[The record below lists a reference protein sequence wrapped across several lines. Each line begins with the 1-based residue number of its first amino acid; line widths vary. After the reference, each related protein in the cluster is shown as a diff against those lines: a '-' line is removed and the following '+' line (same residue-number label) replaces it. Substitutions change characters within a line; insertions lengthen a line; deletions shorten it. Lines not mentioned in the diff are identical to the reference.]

1 MAVQKEFSKN
11 YIEDGILYKNAENKF
26 KTMRKKFKKTTN
38 LTNLAINLLII
49 IKFRPSRYG

>member
-1 MAVQKEFSKN
+1 MAVKKEFSKN